1 MLSVGPSICINFFG
15 VDKYFCLISLQYMVG
30 KGLTALDVSESRAI
44 TWTVTNGPFGNTV
57 EFGSSKVPPQNH
69 YNNTFWT
76 EVVPSAKSPTGKRK
90 KTDLK
95 SANKS
100 QLRIGWKGRDQMYP
114 TSSHSQRGLQRNLPL
129 FGRWRWG
136 QNLRSLN
143 AARRCQNSIC
153 LRHSGKLEISR
164 SASIKVCL

>member
-15 VDKYFCLISLQYMVG
+15 VDKYLCLISLQYMVG

-90 KTDLK
+90 KNRSEVSQQITTPDWLK
-95 SANKS
+95 GQGPNVPHLFSFSKGSAEEFTPLWSMEMRSKS
-100 QLRIGWKGRDQMYP
+100 EITECCPSMSKF
-114 TSSHSQRGLQRNLPL
+114 NLP
-129 FGRWRWG
+129 
-136 QNLRSLN
+136 
-143 AARRCQNSIC
+143 
-153 LRHSGKLEISR
+153 
-164 SASIKVCL
+164 